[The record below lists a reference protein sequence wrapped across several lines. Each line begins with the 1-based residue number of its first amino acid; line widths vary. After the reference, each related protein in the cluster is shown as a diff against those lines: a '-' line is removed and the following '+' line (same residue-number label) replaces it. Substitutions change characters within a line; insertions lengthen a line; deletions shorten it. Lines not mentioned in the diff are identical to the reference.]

1 LVSNYLVNLVLDQR
15 NKAYTRPLGTI
26 AMKKKTKQ
34 ILNIIIIVFSLHS
47 CCVGAKEDY
56 LGNNIYL
63 SEFDNI
69 DRRILYQTESC
80 ATSGVEIIPMT
91 VLEIG
96 SNNKWIVAKTGNG
109 RNQEDEKFFKFWVI
123 KKMYESL
130 PNSETVKN
138 NTKEFQHRKDFEN
151 FLAEN
156 NIELRLNKIN

>member
-1 LVSNYLVNLVLDQR
+1 
-15 NKAYTRPLGTI
+15 
-26 AMKKKTKQ
+26 
-34 ILNIIIIVFSLHS
+34 
-47 CCVGAKEDY
+47 
-56 LGNNIYL
+56 
-63 SEFDNI
+63 
-69 DRRILYQTESC
+69 
-80 ATSGVEIIPMT
+80 MT

>member
-1 LVSNYLVNLVLDQR
+1 VLIR
-15 NKAYTRPLGTI
+15 KETAYFLRYFSYTEPLGTI

>member
-1 LVSNYLVNLVLDQR
+1 MINRNESAYLLPYVS
-15 NKAYTRPLGTI
+15 YTRPLGTI